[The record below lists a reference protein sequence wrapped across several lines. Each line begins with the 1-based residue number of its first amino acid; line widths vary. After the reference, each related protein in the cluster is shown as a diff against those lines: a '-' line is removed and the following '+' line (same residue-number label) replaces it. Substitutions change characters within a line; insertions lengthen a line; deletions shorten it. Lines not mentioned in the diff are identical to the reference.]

1 MIKKFQQLIDEFGAV
16 NAVSRLFAYV
26 SGLTENIKSRSL
38 LVGAEGFITYQIKY
52 NSTFNHIGYVWS
64 MLKRV
69 IPEDVKGKIRGLKV
83 FKTMDGCVFDYPEDG
98 HTLFEEIMFNDKFH
112 GINYTLSKAE
122 ELPELLEAEN
132 VYGSNNNNTSRF
144 GGYNSNNS
152 GNGGFNR
159 GNNFGGNSG
168 GFNREG
174 SGNRSFSASAGNRG
188 SFGNRKDRLDIFIGN
203 LSSNADS
210 NSVINFLQANRIDT
224 SDVDVRL
231 VNDKDTGS
239 FKGFGFIS
247 CFDKEKYANILQ
259 LAGKMINGRSVR
271 INDANDKKK

>member
-1 MIKKFQQLIDEFGAV
+1 
-16 NAVSRLFAYV
+16 LFAYV

-69 IPEDVKGKIRGLKV
+69 IPEEVKGKVRGLKV
-83 FKTMDGCVFDYPEDG
+83 FKSMDGCVFDYPEDG
-98 HTLFEEIMFNDKFH
+98 HTIFEEIMFNDKLH
-112 GINYTLSKAE
+112 GINYTLTKAE

-132 VYGSNNNNTSRF
+132 VYGSNNNNSNSNSRF
-144 GGYNSNNS
+144 GGGYNNNNS
-152 GNGGFNR
+152 
-159 GNNFGGNSG
+159 FGGNSSG
-168 GFNREG
+168 GYNRNNNFNSRDGGSNSHREG
-174 SGNRSFSASAGNRG
+174 SGNRSFSAHAGSSSRSSGNL
-188 SFGNRKDRLDIFIGN
+188 SNRKDRLDVFIGN
-203 LSSNADS
+203 LSSGADS
-210 NSVINFLQANRIDT
+210 NSVVNFLQANRIDT

-231 VNDKDTGS
+231 VNDRDTGF

-259 LAGKMINGRSVR
+259 LTGKMINGRSVR
-271 INDANDKKK
+271 INDASEKAKL